1 MKFYKNILFL
11 IIGIALYSCGS
22 QVQTIRPNKAD
33 LSKYDS
39 YAYLPNA
46 SIKIDELAEKND
58 EINGFLIET
67 INDQMKKAGYS
78 LDRDKPDLLVLV
90 SVSTDLE
97 RESTQEPVYATYPYV
112 NTVATTPVYPN
123 YQSYYYRGFYDWYYP
138 GGVIGYTTD
147 TYSYKEGTVVIDLVD
162 RETKQ
167 SVWKGRTSESIVGG
181 SDFQVIRESILDIFR
196 EYPLIEK

>member
-1 MKFYKNILFL
+1 MKFLKNILLLMLGFL
-11 IIGIALYSCGS
+11 IYSCGS
-22 QVQTIRPNKAD
+22 QVQTVRPNKVD

-46 SIKIDELAEKND
+46 SINFGNLAEQND

-67 INDQMKKAGYS
+67 INDQMRKAGYT
-78 LDRDKPDLLVLV
+78 LDRDNPDLLVLV
-90 SVSTDLE
+90 SVSTNLE
-97 RESTQEPVYATYPYV
+97 TERTTEPVYATYPYV
-112 NTVATTPVYPN
+112 NTVATTPVYPY
-123 YQSYYYRGFYDWYYP
+123 YQSYYYRGYYNWFYP

-167 SVWKGRTSESIVGG
+167 SVWKGRTSESIIGG
-181 SDFQVIRESILDIFR
+181 SGFQVIRESILEIFN